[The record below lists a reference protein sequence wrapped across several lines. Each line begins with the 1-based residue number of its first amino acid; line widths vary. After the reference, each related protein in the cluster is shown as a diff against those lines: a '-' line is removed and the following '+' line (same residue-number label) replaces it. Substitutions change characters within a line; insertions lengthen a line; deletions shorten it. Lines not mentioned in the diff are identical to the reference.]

1 MLMGTSS
8 HVGKSILT
16 TALCRIFYREG
27 QRVVPFKA
35 QNMALNSYVTKDGL
49 EMGRAQVAQAEAAGL
64 EPMVDMNPVLLKPTG
79 NSRSQVILAGRP
91 IGNMSARE
99 YHAGYSLEAFA
110 EVKAALQRLQQQF
123 DTLVVEGAGSPAEVN
138 LKSHDIVNMRVAKYL
153 HAPVLLIADIDR
165 GGALAS
171 LVGTL
176 ELLDEEERAL
186 VKGLVINKFRGDV
199 SLFTPAIDFLEKKTG
214 KPVLGIVPYIEEMGI
229 DDEDSVSLEER
240 EREEKQEKRA
250 DIRIAVIELPKLSN
264 FTDFDALADEPDV
277 EVTYVRRP
285 SELGSPDLIILP
297 GSKSTTEDLLFLR
310 ESGLERAV
318 RTCVESGTPLVG
330 ICGGYQ
336 MLGEAI
342 ADPHH
347 VESEHDGV
355 KGLGYLPMKTTFAET
370 KHTRQVTAD
379 CPGMEF
385 FGCTLLGRGL
395 KGYEIHMGETEF
407 SAPVRHPFYIHAAK
421 GEPSRWDGALRED
434 GLVFGTY
441 IHGLFDDDAFRRQ
454 LINTLRIHKGLRPL
468 AIQRNRRQA
477 KERAYE
483 HLADV
488 VERALDMEKLKAI
501 MAEMAEER
509 REEERV

>member
-1 MLMGTSS
+1 M
-8 HVGKSILT
+8 
-16 TALCRIFYREG
+16 
-27 QRVVPFKA
+27 
-35 QNMALNSYVTKDGL
+35 
-49 EMGRAQVAQAEAAGL
+49 
-64 EPMVDMNPVLLKPTG
+64 
-79 NSRSQVILAGRP
+79 
-91 IGNMSARE
+91 
-99 YHAGYSLEAFA
+99 
-110 EVKAALQRLQQQF
+110 
-123 DTLVVEGAGSPAEVN
+123 
-138 LKSHDIVNMRVAKYL
+138 
-153 HAPVLLIADIDR
+153 
-165 GGALAS
+165 
-171 LVGTL
+171 
-176 ELLDEEERAL
+176 
-186 VKGLVINKFRGDV
+186 
-199 SLFTPAIDFLEKKTG
+199 
-214 KPVLGIVPYIEEMGI
+214 LGIVPYIEEMGI

-240 EREEKQEKRA
+240 DEKQEKRS

-297 GSKSTTEDLLFLR
+297 GSKNTTEDLLFLR
-310 ESGLERAV
+310 ESGLERAI
-318 RTCVESGTPLVG
+318 RTCVENGTPLVG

-468 AIQRNRRQA
+468 AIQRNRHQA